1 MKKITYGRRL
11 ARLVATRLKGV
22 VVETKYR
29 KGEIQFISC
38 EDDLIN
44 NQSENSYIY
53 FQILL
58 KSLGKESPSSYLK
71 VNEGYLYK
79 ENFTIDTYLL
89 DDDNFDKLNLTV
101 LGREDLSYP
110 EAFRV
115 VERNIGDE
123 VLETI

>member
-1 MKKITYGRRL
+1 MKKITYGQRL
-11 ARLVATRLKGV
+11 AKLVATRLKGV

-29 KGEIQFISC
+29 KGEIQFISY

-44 NQSENSYIY
+44 KQSENSYVY

-58 KSLGKESPSSYLK
+58 KSLGKESPNSYLK

-79 ENFTIDTYLL
+79 ENFIIDTYLL

-101 LGREDLSYP
+101 LGHEDLRYP

>member
-1 MKKITYGRRL
+1 MKKITYCQRL
-11 ARLVATRLKGV
+11 AKLVATRLKGI

-38 EDDLIN
+38 EEDLIN

-58 KSLGKESPSSYLK
+58 KSLGKESTNSYLK

-79 ENFTIDTYLL
+79 ENFIIDTYLL

>member
-1 MKKITYGRRL
+1 MKKITYGQRL
-11 ARLVATRLKGV
+11 AKLVATRLKGV

-29 KGEIQFISC
+29 KGEIQFISY

-44 NQSENSYIY
+44 KQSENSYVY

-58 KSLGKESPSSYLK
+58 KSLGKESPNSYLK

-79 ENFTIDTYLL
+79 ENFIIDTYLL

-101 LGREDLSYP
+101 LCHEDLSYP

>member
-1 MKKITYGRRL
+1 MEKITYCQRL
-11 ARLVATRLKGV
+11 AKLVATKLKC

-38 EDDLIN
+38 EEDLIN

-58 KSLGKESPSSYLK
+58 KSLGKESLNSYLK

-79 ENFTIDTYLL
+79 ENFINVFL
-89 DDDNFDKLNLTV
+89 
-101 LGREDLSYP
+101 
-110 EAFRV
+110 
-115 VERNIGDE
+115 
-123 VLETI
+123 

>member
-11 ARLVATRLKGV
+11 AKLVAKKLNGV
-22 VVETKYR
+22 IVETKYR
-29 KGEIQFISC
+29 KGEIQFLSY

-53 FQILL
+53 FQIVL
-58 KSLGKESPSSYLK
+58 KSFGKESPNSYLK
-71 VNEGYLYK
+71 VNEGYLYR
-79 ENFTIDTYLL
+79 ENFIIDTYLL
-89 DDDNFDKLNLTV
+89 DNDNFDKLNLTV
-101 LGREDLSYP
+101 CGREDLSYP